1 MDAYKPVINK
11 KRMHSQEG
19 DNNIKYV
26 SFNLKI
32 FKKIQPGKSIR
43 EKRKE
48 KLRFYFMYI
57 F

>member
-32 FKKIQPGKSIR
+32 FKKIQTGKSIR
-43 EKRKE
+43 KNRKE
-48 KLRFYFMYI
+48 KKLRFFAVV
-57 F
+57 